1 MAIVNFDYNVNNLCE
16 FLKNKALYEDVSI
29 MNYYNLVKE
38 MQEYIHN
45 LESAMK
51 QLEIYINDMWLDDK
65 GSVRRLQEF
74 YKIVKESI
82 NKDGEKE

>member
-1 MAIVNFDYNVNNLCE
+1 MTIVNLDYNVNNLCQ

-51 QLEIYINDMWLDDK
+51 QLKIYINDMWLDDK

-74 YKIVKESI
+74 YKIVEESV
-82 NKDGEKE
+82 NND

>member
-1 MAIVNFDYNVNNLCE
+1 MSIVNLDYNVNNLCE

-38 MQEYIHN
+38 MQEYIHK
-45 LESAMK
+45 LESGMK
-51 QLEIYINDMWLDDK
+51 QLEIYINGMWLDDK

-74 YKIVKESI
+74 YKIVKESV
-82 NKDGEKE
+82 NNE